1 MNCMMRGG
9 VNSMMRVRVNCM
21 MRGRVN
27 SVKRCGVN
35 CMMKGRV
42 NCMSWTMY
50 SMSWSMYSM
59 GGMCQAMHCSIVNCM
74 SWSGMN
80 WMVKWRERSYRG
92 GAMTHCKVWRCVKRS
107 HCMLS

>member
-1 MNCMMRGG
+1 
-9 VNSMMRVRVNCM
+9 
-21 MRGRVN
+21 
-27 SVKRCGVN
+27 
-35 CMMKGRV
+35 
-42 NCMSWTMY
+42 
-50 SMSWSMYSM
+50 
-59 GGMCQAMHCSIVNCM
+59 MCQAMHCSIVNCM